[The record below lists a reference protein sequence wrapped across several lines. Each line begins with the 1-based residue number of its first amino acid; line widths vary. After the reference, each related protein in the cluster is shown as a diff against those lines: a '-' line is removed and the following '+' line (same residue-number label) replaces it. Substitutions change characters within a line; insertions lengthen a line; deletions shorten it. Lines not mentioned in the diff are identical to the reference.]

1 MTTQELLSA
10 IENLKVS
17 ELVELV
23 NALKERF
30 GITALPVATGAIS
43 AGAAPAGGAP
53 AAEEKTTFN
62 VILTDTGDQK
72 VQVVKLVKSLT
83 GLGLKESKELVD
95 AAPKPIKE
103 GISRDEAEQ
112 IKKQLEDLG
121 AKAEIQ

>member
-1 MTTQELLSA
+1 MTTQELLTA

-30 GITALPVATGAIS
+30 GITALPVATGAIP

-103 GISRDEAEQ
+103 GVSRDEAEQ

>member
-1 MTTQELLSA
+1 MTTQEILTA

-30 GITALPVATGAIS
+30 GVTAMPVAAS
-43 AGAAPAGGAP
+43 PVAGAASAGGPP
-53 AAEEKTTFN
+53 AVEEKTTFN
-62 VILTDTGDQK
+62 VILTNVGDQK
-72 VQVVKLVKSLT
+72 VQVVKLVKTLT

-103 GISRDEAEQ
+103 GVSRDEAEQ